1 MNAALDTIY
10 KSLNLPKK
18 LQNRYN
24 VLVKKRHK
32 ETLTDIEYQELLN
45 LTAQVESIN
54 NQRLLHLI
62 EFSKLRNES
71 LDEVISSLEI
81 KPRLNIYFAK
91 PQPPIS

>member
-24 VLVKKRHK
+24 VLVKKRHN
-32 ETLTDIEYQELLN
+32 ETLTDVEYQELLN
-45 LTAQVESIN
+45 LTAQVESFN

-62 EFSKLRNES
+62 ELSKLRNES
-71 LDEVISSLEI
+71 LDEVMSSFEL
-81 KPRLNIYFAK
+81 KPRLYVRSK
-91 PQPPIS
+91 

>member
-1 MNAALDTIY
+1 MNAALDTVY

-18 LQNRYN
+18 LQDKYN
-24 VLVKKRHK
+24 VLVKKRHN
-32 ETLTDIEYQELLN
+32 ETLTDVEYQELLN

-62 EFSKLRNES
+62 ELSKLRNES
-71 LDEVISSLEI
+71 LDEVMSSLEI

-91 PQPPIS
+91 LHPPSS